1 MPSCGSGCQPAE
13 RRARVELFGVYES
26 NDKYMSSA
34 RILIVD
40 DEPDIRELI
49 GEILRD
55 EGHEIAFAADAAQAR
70 ERLRETRP
78 ELVLL
83 DVWMPDTDGISLLRE
98 WRDAEALN
106 CPVVMISGHG
116 SVETAVEAT
125 RLGAFDFI
133 EKPVSM
139 ARLLLTVEN
148 ALEAGRLKRENE
160 GLRRKQPAPLEPVG
174 RSAVVARLR
183 QRLERVAQHEAPVLI
198 TGESGVGKQ
207 DAARWIHAYSR
218 RSDGPFVAVATRL
231 DGASFQALLIGENG
245 SGGLLAEA
253 QGGVLFI
260 DDVSRLDPTAQTAL
274 LKVLESG
281 RIDPEQSDS
290 VALDLRLIAG
300 ASQALE
306 KLVREG
312 RFDESLF
319 YQLNVLPLD
328 VPPLRDRQ
336 DDVPD
341 LVRFYAEYYPGRDG
355 TPYRHFPVAVQNRL
369 RQYHWPGNLR
379 ELRNLVQRLLILG
392 GGEEVTVA
400 EVEEALAQSDTGETV
415 GERKMPA
422 LYHLPLREAR
432 EEFERQYLTFK
443 LQSVDG
449 SVGKLAEI
457 VEMERTHLYRKLK
470 QLGVDPKQV

>member
-1 MPSCGSGCQPAE
+1 
-13 RRARVELFGVYES
+13 
-26 NDKYMSSA
+26 MSSA

-40 DEPDIRELI
+40 DEPDIREMI

-55 EGHEIAFAADAAQAR
+55 EGHETTFAGNAAEAR
-70 ERLRETRP
+70 EQLRESAP
-78 ELVLL
+78 DLILL

-98 WRDAEALN
+98 WRDADVLR

-125 RLGAFDFI
+125 RLGAFDFV

-139 ARLLLTVEN
+139 ARLMLTIEN
-148 ALEAGRLKRENE
+148 ALEAGRLRRENE
-160 GLRRKQPAPLEPVG
+160 GLKRSQPAVLEPLG
-174 RSAVVARLR
+174 RSAVVQQLR
-183 QRLERVAQHEAPVLI
+183 QRLERVAQHDAPVLI
-198 TGESGVGKQ
+198 AGEAGVGKQ
-207 DAARWIHAYSR
+207 EAARWIHAHSG
-218 RSDGPFVAVATRL
+218 RSEGPFVSASTRV
-231 DGASFQALLIGENG
+231 DGASFKALLMGEH
-245 SGGLLAEA
+245 SGEGLLSEA

-260 DDVSRLDPTAQTAL
+260 DDVSRLNRSAQTLL
-274 LKVLESG
+274 LKVLETQ
-281 RIDPEQSDS
+281 RIDPDQADS
-290 VALDLRLIAG
+290 SELDLRVIAG
-300 ASQALE
+300 SGQPLE

-319 YQLNVLPLD
+319 YQLNVLPLEI
-328 VPPLRDRQ
+328 PPLRERQ
-336 DDVPD
+336 EDVPD
-341 LVRFYAEYYPGRDG
+341 LIRFYAEFYPGRDG

-400 EVEEALAQSDTGETV
+400 EVEEAMAQSDTGETV
-415 GERKMPA
+415 GDRKMPV
-422 LYHLPLREAR
+422 LFNMPLREAR

-443 LQSVDG
+443 LQSVEG

-470 QLGVDPKQV
+470 QLGIDPKQV